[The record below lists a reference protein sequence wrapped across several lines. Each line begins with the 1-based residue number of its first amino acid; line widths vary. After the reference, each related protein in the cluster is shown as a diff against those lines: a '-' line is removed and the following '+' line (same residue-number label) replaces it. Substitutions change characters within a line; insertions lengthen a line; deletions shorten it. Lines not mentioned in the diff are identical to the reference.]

1 VTFNEFAAFGYFFLI
16 VFLVVGSYS
25 YIYHLYKNR
34 KDSSGVDYEHY
45 SNMALHDDIDS
56 TPVKPISDE
65 KEK

>member
-1 VTFNEFAAFGYFFLI
+1 VNFNEFAAFAYFFLI

-25 YIYHLYKNR
+25 YIYHLYTKR

-45 SNMALHDDIDS
+45 SDMALKDDIDD
-56 TPVKPISDE
+56 TPVKPVSRD

>member
-1 VTFNEFAAFGYFFLI
+1 VNFNEFAAYGYFFLI
-16 VFLVVGSYS
+16 IFLVVGSYS

-45 SNMALHDDIDS
+45 SDMALKDDIDS
-56 TPVKPISDE
+56 TPVKSMSDE

>member
-1 VTFNEFAAFGYFFLI
+1 
-16 VFLVVGSYS
+16 VVGSYS

-34 KDSSGVDYEHY
+34 KDATGVDYEHY
-45 SNMALHDDIDS
+45 SNMALEDDIDS